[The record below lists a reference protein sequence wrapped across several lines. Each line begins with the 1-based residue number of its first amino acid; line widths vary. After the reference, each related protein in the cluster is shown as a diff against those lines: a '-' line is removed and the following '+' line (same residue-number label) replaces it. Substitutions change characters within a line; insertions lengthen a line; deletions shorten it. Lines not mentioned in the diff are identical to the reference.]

1 MGLPTQSNAI
11 SSEDKR
17 SFDHRPCVSRPIW
30 SHENKWFRCIRNRTN
45 ERTSLALK
53 SALAG
58 CIGEAVSPLR
68 RPLWAKPSLSS
79 RATCYIR
86 CRPSRSPTVNIYNT
100 PASKSS
106 TAQLGGSS
114 RRQAP
119 PHTQPPPPETT
130 PPGADSPAHVLHACA
145 VTRVRAFA
153 ENDGARNTHTV
164 CGPADRTH
172 WPAGRS

>member
-1 MGLPTQSNAI
+1 MRTLSLTARLACAHTLWSARK
-11 SSEDKR
+11 SALAA
-17 SFDHRPCVSRPIW
+17 PILRAT
-30 SHENKWFRCIRNRTN
+30 SARTN